1 MSYFCSYFSFFYL
14 LFVPGSTED
23 RQKRERGYFSLGR
36 AAGANLLRNNSL
48 PAPFRH
54 NERGHPIYGNR
65 NVEPKDTI
73 PFRNPNLGV
82 ASERQKTNTLN
93 GDLSA
98 DISSPDPFETAIEVE
113 AQVGP
118 RSPSPTPFKIAE
130 SLASTD
136 RKGFNSSYGRGSP
149 SSHSSFQQSGHFDSL
164 KYGSTLQFRSSSP
177 SRGNIPF
184 RRSESTGSL
193 NRHSLDEG
201 GWSHGMMQRSIN
213 SLQASQGKPLGS
225 GTLPRNFKSFAN
237 SVKSQSSAVSD
248 FRCALRKT
256 EVSRSLSG
264 WGQDSRQSLPLRGDY
279 NTSGQMSLHKTE
291 STSSS
296 PNGHGHESH
305 ASSPTWRT
313 SLHDSH
319 GFSPARRSNSSY
331 RQSLLRESES
341 VLSLSEQGHR
351 RHCGSPIREGYD
363 IESQALLR
371 NYTAKNGA
379 IGQEDQG
386 LTMSSPR
393 QSYGTSHPVLHKT
406 ESNHTG
412 DRQDCYSRSSSP
424 GGRSYDTSAQYQLRK
439 TKTNS
444 SLHGRGTESH
454 NPPWRRGYEAPSQS
468 LLHRSEMN
476 HSVRSHDS
484 YNSMPSRKNYD
495 TPEQSSQ
502 HKREPNCSPSIKSH
516 SSHMSSNSRKGHG
529 APPGY
534 SILRHATNRDSS
546 HSLERKNNNQSSSS
560 SWWASGHPRS
570 SLSHTASPSGLATNG
585 TSTSVVTLE
594 VQKSHCSSRS
604 SASRQSCKELSQSPI
619 DKRPSHHTRTSSL
632 SHHIQM
638 QRHTSSQSS
647 MESSESSQQ
656 SLGRDRKE
664 YAMMA
669 DVPKVKMS
677 QQRNGPGDMRRPQN
691 QRPSQKQELF
701 KPARSD
707 THLSTKNEMVASDST
722 IM

>member
-1 MSYFCSYFSFFYL
+1 MFYFCSCFSFFYL
-14 LFVPGSTED
+14 LFVPGLTED
-23 RQKRERGYFSLGR
+23 RQKRESGYFSLGR

-54 NERGHPIYGNR
+54 YERGHPIYSNR

-98 DISSPDPFETAIEVE
+98 DISSPDPYETAIEVE

-136 RKGFNSSYGRGSP
+136 RKGFNSSHGRGTP
-149 SSHSSFQQSGHFDSL
+149 SHSSFQQSGHFDSL
-164 KYGSTLQFRSSSP
+164 RYGSTLQFRSSSP
-177 SRGNIPF
+177 SRGNISF

-193 NRHSLDEG
+193 NRHSFDDG
-201 GWSHGMMQRSIN
+201 GWIHGMMQRSRN
-213 SLQASQGKPLGS
+213 SLQASQGKLLGS
-225 GTLPRNFKSFAN
+225 GTLPRKSFAN

-256 EVSRSLSG
+256 EVSRSLKG
-264 WGQDSRQSLPLRGDY
+264 WGQDSRQSLRRDY

-291 STSSS
+291 ITSSS
-296 PNGHGHESH
+296 PNGHGHDSR

-319 GFSPARRSNSSY
+319 GFSPARRSNSSH
-331 RQSLLRESES
+331 RQSLLRKSES

-371 NYTAKNGA
+371 NQTAKNGA
-379 IGQEDQG
+379 IDQEDQG
-386 LTMSSPR
+386 LTISPPR
-393 QSYGTSHPVLHKT
+393 QSYGTGHPMLRKT

-412 DRQDCYSRSSSP
+412 DRQDCYSQSSSP
-424 GGRSYDTSAQYQLRK
+424 GRRSYDTSAQYQLGK

-444 SLHGRGTESH
+444 SLDGRSTESH
-454 NPPWRRGYEAPSQS
+454 NSPWRRGYEAPSQS
-468 LLHRSEMN
+468 LLHRSEVN

-484 YNSMPSRKNYD
+484 YNSMPSRTNYD
-495 TPEQSSQ
+495 TPDQSSQ
-502 HKREPNCSPSIKSH
+502 HKRETNCSPSIKSH
-516 SSHMSSNSRKGHG
+516 NSHMSSNSRKGHG
-529 APPGY
+529 DPPGY
-534 SILRHATNRDSS
+534 SILRNATNRDSS
-546 HSLERKNNNQSSSS
+546 HSPQRKNNNQSSS
-560 SWWASGHPRS
+560 SWWASGHPRCSS
-570 SLSHTASPSGLATNG
+570 SLSHTASPSRLATNG

-594 VQKSHCSSRS
+594 AQKSPRSSRS
-604 SASRQSCKELSQSPI
+604 GASRQSCKERSQSPK
-619 DKRPSHHTRTSSL
+619 DKRPSHHTHTSSL
-632 SHHIQM
+632 SPHIQM

-656 SLGRDRKE
+656 SLVSSRRDRKE
-664 YAMMA
+664 YAVIA

-677 QQRNGPGDMRRPQN
+677 HQRNGPGDVRRPQN

-707 THLSTKNEMVASDST
+707 THLSTKNETVASDNT